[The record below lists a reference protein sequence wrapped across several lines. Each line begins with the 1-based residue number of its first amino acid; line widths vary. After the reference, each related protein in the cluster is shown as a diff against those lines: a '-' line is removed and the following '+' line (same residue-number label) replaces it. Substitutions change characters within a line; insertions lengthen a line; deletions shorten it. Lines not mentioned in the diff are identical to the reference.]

1 MRGIQKWV
9 ANVLFDKSSYENHEL
24 AMTYS
29 EKRIFKKLQK
39 KGFKAAHAAEVGVWH
54 PETSNIYDYIKLG
67 VRCTLVEPDPQSIE
81 RIRTHFSKQKN
92 ITLYPVALY
101 DFSGKIELSQ
111 RAASTFVSVL
121 TASPAL
127 INDGYQVNADD
138 LFEAEVT
145 TFDKIDDGT
154 IDLLSIDIEGSEW
167 FVIKHM
173 LSRPAVISLETHG
186 AIYVNPHLNQIQE
199 WMKRNGYALWYKD
212 NSDTIF
218 VKPDKIKIDWKDKT
232 NLLFTTIHLA
242 IRRTRK
248 QLKRFLKEVFLKPR

>member
-1 MRGIQKWV
+1 MIRP
-9 ANVLFDKSSYENHEL
+9 
-24 AMTYS
+24 
-29 EKRIFKKLQK
+29 EKPIFKKLQK
-39 KGFKAAHAAEVGVWH
+39 KGFKATHVAEVGVWH

-81 RIRTHFSKQKN
+81 RIRTHFAKQKN
-92 ITLYPVALY
+92 IRLHPVALY
-101 DFSGKIELSQ
+101 DFNGKIELAQ
-111 RAASTFVSVL
+111 RAASTFVSAL

-127 INDGYQVNADD
+127 INDGYQINADD
-138 LFEAEVT
+138 TFEVDAM
-145 TFDKIDDGT
+145 TFDKIDEGT

-186 AIYVNPHLNQIQE
+186 AIYVNPHLNQILE

-218 VKPDKIKIDWKDKT
+218 VKPDQIKIDWKDKGKLILT
-232 NLLFTTIHLA
+232 HIHLA

-248 QLKRFLKEVFLKPR
+248 RVKYALKKCFSIPD